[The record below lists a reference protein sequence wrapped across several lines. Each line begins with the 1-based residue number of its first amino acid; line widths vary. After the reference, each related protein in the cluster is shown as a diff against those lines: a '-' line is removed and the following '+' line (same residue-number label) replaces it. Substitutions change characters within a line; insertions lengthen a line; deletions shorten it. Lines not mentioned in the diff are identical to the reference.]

1 MHNYEVCLF
10 HASFVMI
17 TADYFDLAR
26 NAFLAQIPFHLK
38 KLRYFTIKLSCLEL
52 LEYIKACICK
62 KIHGKRT
69 SECSFSFVDLMHL
82 LCKDVYRYMLKINC
96 MLK

>member
-1 MHNYEVCLF
+1 
-10 HASFVMI
+10 MI
-17 TADYFDLAR
+17 TGDYFDLAR
-26 NAFLAQIPFHLK
+26 NASLIQIALNLK

-52 LEYIKACICK
+52 FEYMKACICK

-69 SECSFSFVDLMHL
+69 SKCSFSFVDLMHL
-82 LCKDVYRYMLKINC
+82 SCKDVYRYMLKINC